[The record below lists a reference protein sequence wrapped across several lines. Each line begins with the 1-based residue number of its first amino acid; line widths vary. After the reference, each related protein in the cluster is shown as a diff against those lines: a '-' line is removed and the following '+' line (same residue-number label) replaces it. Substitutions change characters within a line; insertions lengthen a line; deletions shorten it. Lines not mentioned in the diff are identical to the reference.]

1 MTNQKNVPDGAPKF
15 HGRRKGRPLRPGRQA
30 LIETL
35 LPEISVPTDRPDL
48 DPLSLFAGE
57 DGLSIEKV
65 WLEVGFGGGEHL
77 AALAARHPDIGFLGC
92 EPFVNGVAKL
102 LSAVDEGGLKN
113 VRILADDAR
122 LLMAALQPESLDRIF
137 VLFPDPWPKRR
148 HWARRFVGP
157 ENLPS
162 MARILRPGGELRIA
176 TDHPG
181 YLDWILA
188 HTSRSPH
195 FAWLAETSTDWL
207 NPPDDWQPTRYER
220 KSLAGRPHYLRFL
233 CRPTI

>member
-1 MTNQKNVPDGAPKF
+1 MTASKNLPDGAPKF

-35 LPEISVPTDRPDL
+35 LPRVAIPTDTADL
-48 DPLSLFAGE
+48 DPIGLF
-57 DGLSIEKV
+57 DPRVEKV

-77 AALAARHPDIGFLGC
+77 AALAERHPEIGFLGC
-92 EPFVNGVAKL
+92 EPYINGVAKL
-102 LSAVDEGGLKN
+102 LSAIDEGGLKN
-113 VRILADDAR
+113 VRVLADDAR
-122 LLMAALQPESLDRIF
+122 LLMASLRTASLDRVF

-157 ENLPS
+157 ENLPEL
-162 MARILRPGGELRIA
+162 ARILRPGGELRVA

-188 HTSRSPH
+188 HLIRAPE
-195 FAWLAETSTDWL
+195 FEWLAERPADWL
-207 NPPDDWQPTRYER
+207 DRPEDWQPTRYER
-220 KSLAGRPHYLRFL
+220 KSLAGRPHYLRFQ
-233 CRPTI
+233 RRHEP

>member
-1 MTNQKNVPDGAPKF
+1 MTDTNNGPDGAPKF

-35 LPEISVPTDRPDL
+35 LPAITIPTDGTDM
-48 DPLSLFAGE
+48 DPLSLF
-57 DGLSIEKV
+57 DPPVEKV

-77 AALAARHPDIGFLGC
+77 AAMAERHPEIGFLGC
-92 EPFVNGVAKL
+92 EPYINGVAKL

-122 LLMAALQPESLDRIF
+122 LLMAALKPACLDRIF

-157 ENLPS
+157 ENLPEL
-162 MARILRPGGELRIA
+162 ARILRPGGELRVA

-188 HTSRSPH
+188 HLIRAEE
-195 FAWLAETSTDWL
+195 FDWLAESAADWL
-207 NPPDDWQPTRYER
+207 DRPEDWQPTRYER

-233 CRPTI
+233 RRGDS

>member
-1 MTNQKNVPDGAPKF
+1 MIESKNEPDGAPKF
-15 HGRRKGRPLRPGRQA
+15 YGRRKGRPLRPGRQS
-30 LIETL
+30 LVETL
-35 LPEISVPTDRPDL
+35 LPDIAIPTDRPDL
-48 DPLSLFAGE
+48 DPHSLF
-57 DGLSIEKV
+57 DSPVDKV

-77 AALAARHPDIGFLGC
+77 AALAKRHPEIGFLGC
-92 EPFVNGVAKL
+92 EPFINGVAKL
-102 LSAVDEGGLKN
+102 LSAVEEDGLRN

-122 LLMAALQPESLDRIF
+122 LLMAALQPASLDRLF

-157 ENLPS
+157 DNLPE

-188 HTSRSPH
+188 HLIRSPD
-195 FAWLAETSTDWL
+195 FDWLAERSSDWL
-207 NPPDDWQPTRYER
+207 IPPDDWQSTRYEM

-233 CRPTI
+233 RRADS